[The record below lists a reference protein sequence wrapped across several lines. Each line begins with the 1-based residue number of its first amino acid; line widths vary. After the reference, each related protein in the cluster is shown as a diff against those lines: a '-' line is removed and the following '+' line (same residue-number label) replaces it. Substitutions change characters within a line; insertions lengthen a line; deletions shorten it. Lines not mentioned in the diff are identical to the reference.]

1 MFKIYNESIN
11 TSGNYT
17 TLNRLSKILK
27 LPITNK
33 IEDNIIGIHAYKFGK
48 KVINKSINFILIIG
62 GTDINIDINNSEK
75 KKIIIKAINQ
85 AKYVICFNNYIFEKV
100 KNLNQGNNGNLKI
113 IPQSVEYVKPSN
125 FNLIKFLTERYNI
138 GNINKIFL
146 LVGNI
151 RDVKDPFYLKSLE
164 NYFIENDIYIIYIGK
179 IIEGRYEFKMPF
191 ININNLD
198 KKDVFSCYQQSDG
211 LINCSISEGM
221 SSSILEAM
229 LYHCPVYAR
238 KNEGN
243 LSIVQDGFNGYIF
256 NSPYELKKII
266 SKNVNKLKKNA
277 NDYVY
282 KNHNLEKEKYFY
294 EEIL

>member
-33 IEDNIIGIHAYKFGK
+33 IEDNVIGIHAYKFGK

-164 NYFIENDIYIIYIGK
+164 SYFIENDIYIIYIGK

>member
-1 MFKIYNESIN
+1 M
-11 TSGNYT
+11 
-17 TLNRLSKILK
+17 
-27 LPITNK
+27 
-33 IEDNIIGIHAYKFGK
+33 
-48 KVINKSINFILIIG
+48 
-62 GTDINIDINNSEK
+62 
-75 KKIIIKAINQ
+75 
-85 AKYVICFNNYIFEKV
+85 ICFNNYIFEKV

-164 NYFIENDIYIIYIGK
+164 SYFIENDIYIIYIGK

-238 KNEGN
+238 ENEGN

-266 SKNVNKLKKNA
+266 SKNVTELKKNA

-282 KNHNLEKEKYFY
+282 KNHNLEKERYLY